1 MGLLID
7 SILLSQFKI
16 ILIWSFI
23 FNYFYWNL
31 SIILTLI
38 LSLCLI
44 DTSRIQF
51 QLKRWKRQLFYIQ
64 QKYNFRLSRTNL
76 FILLIFFINF
86 DLFLKFEIYLAW

>member
-44 DTSRIQF
+44 DTSRIQI

-64 QKYNFRLSRTNL
+64 QKYNFRLSRTNV